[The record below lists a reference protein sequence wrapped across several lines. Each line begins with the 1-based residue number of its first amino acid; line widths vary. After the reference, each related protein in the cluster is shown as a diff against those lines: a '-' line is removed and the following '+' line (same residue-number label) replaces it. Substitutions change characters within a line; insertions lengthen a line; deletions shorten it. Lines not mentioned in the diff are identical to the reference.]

1 MSRPAQHVVHSGNIT
16 ATGSSGLF
24 GFGAQNA
31 VFVLDITA
39 AGCTSPTL
47 DVIVEEYDEA
57 SDSYATI
64 DTIPQQTGVAN
75 VRRTVVGNTTP
86 FGHLLRISWTLG
98 GTASPNFT
106 FTFTAH
112 EKP

>member
-1 MSRPAQHVVHSGNIT
+1 MSKASQYIAHSGNVT
-16 ATGSSGLF
+16 ASGNSGLF

-39 AGCTSPTL
+39 AGGTTPTL
-47 DVIVEEYDEA
+47 DVIVEEYDQA
-57 SDSYATI
+57 SDSYFTI
-64 DTIPQQTGVAN
+64 DTFPQQTGVAT

-86 FGHLLRISWTLG
+86 FGHLLRVSWTLG

-106 FTFTAH
+106 FTFSAH
-112 EKP
+112 IKP